1 MDQMQ
6 FINMR
11 ELSENTIDEKVK
23 KYETALMGS
32 FTTYKKNFRINQIFN
47 ISFTILSIV
56 LTMATGILAVFD
68 EAGKQKIW
76 VGILAAASVAVQ
88 TAAKQ
93 FPVAERAKLYL
104 KLQNAV
110 SLLNLT
116 LSSAVTDDDLKLIQ
130 EAYNKILGEETLAP

>member
-1 MDQMQ
+1 MDTMQ
-6 FINMR
+6 IINMR
-11 ELSENTIDEKVK
+11 ELSSSTIEEKVK
-23 KYETALMGS
+23 KYETALTGS
-32 FTTYKKNFRINQIFN
+32 FTTYKKNFRINRIFN

-76 VGILAAASVAVQ
+76 VGILASASVAVQ

-116 LSSAVTDDDLKLIQ
+116 LSSAEKDDDLKPIK
-130 EAYNKILGEETLAP
+130 EAYDKILGEETLAP

>member
-1 MDQMQ
+1 MDAMQ
-6 FINMR
+6 SINMR
-11 ELSENTIDEKVK
+11 ELSNNTIEEKVK
-23 KYETALMGS
+23 KYEAALTGS
-32 FTTYKKNFRINQIFN
+32 FTKYKKNYRVNQILN
-47 ISFTILSIV
+47 ISFTTLSIV

-68 EAGKQKIW
+68 DAGKQKIW
-76 VGILAAASVAVQ
+76 VGILAATSVAVQ

-116 LSSAVTDDDLKLIQ
+116 LSSAEKDADLIPIK
-130 EAYNKILGEETLAP
+130 EAYDKILGEETMAP